1 MLTAGFSESRSYRAV
16 LARPVKF
23 RGSAAAGACSEL
35 WKIFI
40 VDPDYRRTAHGWRRP
55 IWLYPSCRQRPHA
68 ARDSD
73 SSTTGRALRHLN
85 PEATTHMRGQRR
97 DAGGVCPPVLLG
109 SWRTRRAAS
118 AIDERFH
125 VVRAHLEPRRRPCG
139 LLAATALMYLDAA
152 ITRRAAQGQ
161 LIQHSVRG
169 ALQLIRLP
177 HGGNGSG
184 ELRKRR
190 LADRESDDGML
201 RRQVARDPL

>member
-1 MLTAGFSESRSYRAV
+1 
-16 LARPVKF
+16 
-23 RGSAAAGACSEL
+23 
-35 WKIFI
+35 
-40 VDPDYRRTAHGWRRP
+40 
-55 IWLYPSCRQRPHA
+55 
-68 ARDSD
+68 
-73 SSTTGRALRHLN
+73 
-85 PEATTHMRGQRR
+85 MRGQRR

-109 SWRTRRAAS
+109 PWRTRR
-118 AIDERFH
+118 
-125 VVRAHLEPRRRPCG
+125 HLEPRRRPCG

-190 LADRESDDGML
+190 LADRESDAACFGARSLAIPCNAREVHAAID
-201 RRQVARDPL
+201 RRTRAIRAFASSSRMPIES